1 MGGNIVGCLV
11 DWWWVVAVVVAVVVG
26 GVFLIDVCR
35 GRRLFVGERLLFFG
49 AAGGLYSFFGPSRMD
64 VHYVEKV
71 LSSRMT
77 SASQFMMDIVS
88 YHGNMSLPHAHP
100 MPSSTCPPTVYGARQ
115 LDGILPIV
123 SHGMRQNVTNHD
135 TPRYKADM

>member
-1 MGGNIVGCLV
+1 MSVVEEGCSLVRGCCSSGLLEAYIVFSSTADGCSL
-11 DWWWVVAVVVAVVVG
+11 
-26 GVFLIDVCR
+26 
-35 GRRLFVGERLLFFG
+35 
-49 AAGGLYSFFGPSRMD
+49 
-64 VHYVEKV
+64 EKV

-88 YHGNMSLPHAHP
+88 YHDNMSIPHAHP

>member
-1 MGGNIVGCLV
+1 MSVVEEGCSLVRGCCSSGLLEAYIV
-11 DWWWVVAVVVAVVVG
+11 
-26 GVFLIDVCR
+26 
-35 GRRLFVGERLLFFG
+35 FFC
-49 AAGGLYSFFGPSRMD
+49 PPRMD

-88 YHGNMSLPHAHP
+88 YHHNMSIPHAHP

-135 TPRYKADM
+135 TPR